1 MHKNVSKLHS
11 GFYNIAINCVLQ
23 EPTNNLHYL
32 YYEFVNNMAETLFE
46 LELKTNGNF
55 RLELN
60 FIDFNSEISHVAIH
74 NNNRDD
80 KYHQILSLLRR
91 VLKGKKKLFG

>member
-1 MHKNVSKLHS
+1 MHNNVSKLHP
-11 GFYNIAINCVLQ
+11 GFYNIAINCVFQ

-46 LELKTNGNF
+46 LELTTNGNF

-60 FIDFNSEISHVAIH
+60 FIDFNSEMSHVAIH
-74 NNNRDD
+74 NNRDD